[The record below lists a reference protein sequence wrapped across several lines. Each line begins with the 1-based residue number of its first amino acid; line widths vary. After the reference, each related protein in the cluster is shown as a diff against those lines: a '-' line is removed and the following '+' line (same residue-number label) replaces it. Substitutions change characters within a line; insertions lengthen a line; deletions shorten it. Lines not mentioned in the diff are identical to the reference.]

1 VVTVATAVVAAMPQA
16 QVWPVTVVLVVMQV
30 TVTTV

>member
-16 QVWPVTVVLVVMQV
+16 QVWPVTVVLVVMPAMA
-30 TVTTV
+30 TTV